1 MKNFSHEITFTTARS
16 GGKGGQNVNKVETM
30 VEARWQVNN
39 SLVFTEEEKAKII
52 NALQHLFL
60 QDGSIASRC
69 SATRSQLEN
78 KQIATKK
85 LLALVWSAFVPKKIR
100 IATRPSK
107 AVKERRLSDK
117 KIAAER
123 KANRRKDWD

>member
-1 MKNFSHEITFTTARS
+1 MKDFSHEITYTTARS

-39 SLVFTEEEKAKII
+39 SFVFTELEKEKIVA
-52 NALQHLFL
+52 ALQQHIL
-60 QDGSIASRC
+60 QDG
-69 SATRSQLEN
+69 TRSQLEN

-85 LLALVWSAFVPKKIR
+85 LLTLVWSAFTPKKIR
-100 IATRPSK
+100 IATRPSR

-117 KIAAER
+117 KINSER

>member
-1 MKNFSHEITFTTARS
+1 MKDFSHEITYTTARS

-39 SLVFTEEEKAKII
+39 SFVFTELEKEKIVA
-52 NALQHLFL
+52 ALQQHIL
-60 QDGSIASRC
+60 QDGSIAMRS

-85 LLALVWSAFVPKKIR
+85 LLTLVWSAFTPKKIR
-100 IATRPSK
+100 IATRPSR

-117 KIAAER
+117 KINSER